1 MLFPATSAFVT
12 RRQAPDFFLYPSS
25 IYTLIFTR
33 INMGYCMSEKDIRIV
48 PNDLEIYFKGFEVAF
63 KRRNIDDAILY
74 LNNMKKEIDYS
85 IESLE
90 PARKETK

>member
-1 MLFPATSAFVT
+1 
-12 RRQAPDFFLYPSS
+12 
-25 IYTLIFTR
+25 
-33 INMGYCMSEKDIRIV
+33 MSQKDIRIV

-63 KRRNIDDAILY
+63 KHRKIDDAILY
-74 LNNMKKEIDYS
+74 LNSMKKEIDYN

>member
-1 MLFPATSAFVT
+1 
-12 RRQAPDFFLYPSS
+12 
-25 IYTLIFTR
+25 
-33 INMGYCMSEKDIRIV
+33 MSDKDICIV

-63 KRRNIDDAILY
+63 KHRRIDDAIQY

-90 PARKETK
+90 PIRKGTKQP

>member
-1 MLFPATSAFVT
+1 
-12 RRQAPDFFLYPSS
+12 
-25 IYTLIFTR
+25 
-33 INMGYCMSEKDIRIV
+33 MSEKDIRIV

-63 KRRNIDDAILY
+63 KRKNLDDAILY
-74 LNNMKKEIDYS
+74 LNNMKTEIEYS

>member
-1 MLFPATSAFVT
+1 
-12 RRQAPDFFLYPSS
+12 
-25 IYTLIFTR
+25 
-33 INMGYCMSEKDIRIV
+33 MSEKDIRIV

-63 KRRNIDDAILY
+63 KRKKIDDAILY

-90 PARKETK
+90 PARKEMK

>member
-1 MLFPATSAFVT
+1 
-12 RRQAPDFFLYPSS
+12 
-25 IYTLIFTR
+25 
-33 INMGYCMSEKDIRIV
+33 MSEKDIRTV

-63 KRRNIDDAILY
+63 KRRNISDAIMY

-90 PARKETK
+90 PARKRMK